1 MLVDEPHAL
10 ELNGTTENPQYVSIQ
25 NINIDLAENE
35 NRNALLAANHKGRM
49 SPNKRKLVRNLE
61 KVVNKCIDRNCE
73 GNPTTDILRERIY
86 AAIEGAILGVE
97 VDEIMRRHVPKAE
110 NIRTSDKT
118 HKLSTNNDNLI
129 SPAAQYIFNGMRRLF
144 SLGKILSAQSEPHG
158 PSSSGTVPD
167 PLEIIR
173 RSDASLRSAAGMPGQ
188 YHAPTA

>member
-1 MLVDEPHAL
+1 
-10 ELNGTTENPQYVSIQ
+10 
-25 NINIDLAENE
+25 
-35 NRNALLAANHKGRM
+35 M

-118 HKLSTNNDNLI
+118 HV
-129 SPAAQYIFNGMRRLF
+129 R
-144 SLGKILSAQSEPHG
+144 
-158 PSSSGTVPD
+158 
-167 PLEIIR
+167 
-173 RSDASLRSAAGMPGQ
+173 
-188 YHAPTA
+188 